1 MGLAPWPAEAT
12 SSTSEAEDSELEVVY
27 DEGELLPPLPLPPPA
42 RGPLQ
47 HHKDKDKDD
56 NNDGDLFAAIHECE
70 RKTDEGEQVV
80 QAQGGDR
87 DALASQVSQGRKVPT
102 TERQGTPSRVQFVR
116 HFTP

>member
-1 MGLAPWPAEAT
+1 MVAQ
-12 SSTSEAEDSELEVVY
+12 SSTQAAGQEAHKHVST
-27 DEGELLPPLPLPPPA
+27 LLLHRSSCSLHLHPPSISMSAA
-42 RGPLQ
+42 RLV
-47 HHKDKDKDD
+47 
-56 NNDGDLFAAIHECE
+56 
-70 RKTDEGEQVV
+70 EGEQVV